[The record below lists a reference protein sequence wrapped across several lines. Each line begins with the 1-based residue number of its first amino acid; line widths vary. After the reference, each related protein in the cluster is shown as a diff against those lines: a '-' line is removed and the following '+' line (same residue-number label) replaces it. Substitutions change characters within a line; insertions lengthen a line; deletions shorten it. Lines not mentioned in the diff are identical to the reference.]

1 MYAISG
7 RRYPQITT
15 PLSSVLGV
23 ERLGVNSYH
32 HQAVRELAP
41 SLTTTAVSEDGLIEG
56 VCMPGKRF
64 IWGLQWHPELSYK
77 SDPMSRKIAAAFVES
92 AR

>member
-1 MYAISG
+1 M
-7 RRYPQITT
+7 
-15 PLSSVLGV
+15 
-23 ERLGVNSYH
+23 
-32 HQAVRELAP
+32 
-41 SLTTTAVSEDGLIEG
+41 LTTTAVSEDGLIEG

-77 SDPMSRKIAAAFVES
+77 SDPMSRKIAAAFVER